1 MIDTWVE
8 IVLLIYAVFLSTFHI
23 LCKKISVCIKGSHIK
38 LLSFGGGSL
47 LAIIFLVL
55 LPDVVH
61 FTPTLFVYPLML
73 LGFVLFFLSEKY
85 MYQHVKDPAHL
96 EEELYHL
103 HAVGFFLDHFAKGF
117 ILVTIVD
124 LDPILGFMTAI
135 PFFIHT
141 LASTI
146 TLEQIHTTSGKSI
159 DKFLLS
165 SSFIFGTLTA
175 MIINVSP
182 HIERGVLAFI
192 VGMLFFIVSRDVLPK
207 KREGKP
213 MYFVLGTFIVFLIW
227 IILEFIVV

>member
-1 MIDTWVE
+1 MIGSWTE
-8 IVLLIYAVFLSTFHI
+8 ILLLLYAIFLSTFHI

-47 LAIIFLVL
+47 LALIFLVL

-61 FTPTLFVYPLML
+61 FTPAIYVYPLML
-73 LGFVLFFLSEKY
+73 LGFVMFFLTEKY
-85 MYQHVKDPAHL
+85 MYQHVKDPDHL

-103 HAVGFFLDHFAKGF
+103 HALGFFLDHFAKGF

-124 LDPILGFMTAI
+124 LDPILGFLTAI

-141 LASTI
+141 LSSTI
-146 TLEQIHTTSGKSI
+146 TLDQIHTTSGKKV

-165 SSFIFGTLTA
+165 SSFIFGTLA
-175 MIINVSP
+175 AIMIDVS
-182 HIERGVLAFI
+182 HHVERGVLAFI

-207 KREGKP
+207 KKEGKP
-213 MYFVLGTFIVFLIW
+213 FYFLIGTSLVFFIW
-227 IILEFIVV
+227 LLLEYVVI

>member
-1 MIDTWVE
+1 MIDTWIEV
-8 IVLLIYAVFLSTFHI
+8 VLLIYAVFLSTFHI
-23 LCKKISVCIKGSHIK
+23 LCKKISICVKGSHIK

-47 LAIIFLVL
+47 LALIFLVL

-61 FTPTLFVYPLML
+61 FTPTLYVYPLML
-73 LGFVLFFLSEKY
+73 FGFILFFLTEKY

-103 HAVGFFLDHFAKGF
+103 HAIGFFLDHFAKGF

-124 LDPILGFMTAI
+124 LDPTLGFLTAI

-146 TLEQIHTTSGKSI
+146 TLEQIHTTSGKRV

-165 SSFIFGTLTA
+165 SSFIFGTITA
-175 MIINVSP
+175 MMIEVSP
-182 HIERGVLAFI
+182 HVERGVLAFI

-213 MYFVLGTFIVFLIW
+213 FYFLIGTFLVFFIW
-227 IILEFIVV
+227 LILEYVMV